1 MLTKS
6 GFVYSVLR
14 RRYCRAQLGEITSIA
29 CSVWLGHG
37 DVRSRN
43 EWIGIIGNE
52 IKTRYCTGDRISD
65 NPSIGITKGI
75 RVRRYG
81 STNDM
86 FLECTGGHYS
96 DPDLP
101 GDHWSNCSIMSGV
114 FPNRRVIRLRSDD
127 AMRSILAS
135 SETPEKREKDSGK
148 VPWRTGIVPEQS
160 ERCFGERGIK

>member
-86 FLECTGGHYS
+86 FLECTGIAIVIQTSLAIIGRIVRPCLEY
-96 DPDLP
+96 
-101 GDHWSNCSIMSGV
+101 
-114 FPNRRVIRLRSDD
+114 FPNRRVIRLRSGD

-148 VPWRTGIVPEQS
+148 VPWRTGIVPE
-160 ERCFGERGIK
+160 